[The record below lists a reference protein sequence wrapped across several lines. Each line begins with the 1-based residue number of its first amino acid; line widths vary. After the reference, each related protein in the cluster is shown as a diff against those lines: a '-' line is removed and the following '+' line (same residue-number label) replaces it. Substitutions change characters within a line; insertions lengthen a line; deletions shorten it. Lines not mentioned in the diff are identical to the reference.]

1 LNLKSVNRER
11 LLRVGTI
18 VERIR
23 QAIEPGEIGL
33 GQYLCLALLVR
44 IPAVFFSRGYDF
56 LDHQYQYIDPAYHV
70 GLGGSWFLY
79 HDYVQGLRS
88 WVYPLILAGVFK
100 LIAWAGI
107 TEPQVMMT
115 VTRLIHG
122 LISLIPVAAF
132 WTLVVR
138 WMGWQG
144 QRPLL
149 LFFAA
154 NWILVYSGVQPTGP
168 TFAVGIA
175 LTAVFLFHGPGRL
188 WPFVSGLLLG
198 LAFSCRF
205 QDAFFGPVLLG
216 AGLLQRRWRES
227 VFFCLGCTI
236 TITMQGLVDLFTWG
250 SFLHSPFRYVAWNVF
265 EGKMQTYGV
274 QPWWLYGVYVCAVLV
289 LVPPFLRSGIRA
301 LVEGAQRL
309 PVLFAASAFYISMLN
324 LVVRK
329 DFRFVFHALILLL
342 IVYAS
347 SLLRREKSAA
357 KLGVLHRRVFIT
369 AHLVVLVLVSFWY
382 PMRGPIEAAVF
393 LSKQPDFMTRLV
405 VVDGANEDAGGH
417 FYLQRKKL
425 DILGVEQEDLEEW
438 LQQEL
443 SDSPL
448 YILTIRHPL
457 KPIVLPEGYVIEER
471 GAFSNW
477 PDLQGHARRFLYRIR
492 RADGREETN

>member
-1 LNLKSVNRER
+1 M
-11 LLRVGTI
+11 
-18 VERIR
+18 
-23 QAIEPGEIGL
+23 L
-33 GQYLCLALLVR
+33 G
-44 IPAVFFSRGYDF
+44 I
-56 LDHQYQYIDPAYHV
+56 
-70 GLGGSWFLY
+70 
-79 HDYVQGLRS
+79 RS
-88 WVYPLILAGVFK
+88 WAYPLILAGIFK

-107 TEPQVMMT
+107 TEPQAMMT
-115 VTRLIHG
+115 ATRFVHG
-122 LISLIPVAAF
+122 MISLVPVAAF

-138 WMGWQG
+138 WIGWQG

-168 TFAVGIA
+168 TFAVGIS

-250 SFLHSPFRYVAWNVF
+250 SFLHSPFRYVAFNVF
-265 EGKMQTYGV
+265 QGKMKTFGV
-274 QPWWLYGVYVCAVLV
+274 QPWWLYAAYVCAVLV

-301 LVEGAQRL
+301 LAEGAQRL
-309 PVLFAASAFYISMLN
+309 PVLFAASAFYVFMLN

-329 DFRFVFHALILLL
+329 DFRFVFHAFILLL

-347 SLLRREKSAA
+347 SLLYRKGSDA
-357 KLGVLHRRVFIT
+357 KLRIVHRRVFVT

-393 LSKQPDFMTRLV
+393 LGKQPDFRDRLV

-417 FYLQRKKL
+417 FYLQRRKL
-425 DILGVEQEDLEEW
+425 DILGVARKDLEDW
-438 LQQEL
+438 LGQEL
-443 SDSPL
+443 RDVPL
-448 YILTIRHPL
+448 YILTIREPL
-457 KPIVLPEGYVIEER
+457 ETIVLPEGYVIEEH
-471 GAFSNW
+471 GAYSNR
-477 PDLQGHARRFLYRIR
+477 PDLQGHARRFLYRVGS
-492 RADGREETN
+492 ADEE